1 MATLIKAQRQIF
13 IALLLTVTNFLSIS
27 YAQTPSPLIV
37 RYLPSINDDVYSSNQ
52 YYHNLLK
59 LALDKTVATYGSYQ
73 LEPAPA
79 AKTVLDA
86 MKLMMQNS
94 GIDIV
99 HTNTDKTRERVLLP
113 IRIPLDK
120 GLIGV
125 RLVMINDK
133 DNDKF
138 KGVKEFN
145 DLKKFK
151 FGQGDFWPDTEILKF
166 NNLSVHSTKEYSD
179 LFDQLN
185 KGTFQGF
192 PRAVFEIWDEIKDR
206 PGKNLAIADSFYIYY
221 PAAIYFFVRKDS
233 NGVLLAKR
241 IEEGLLMAIEDGSF
255 DKLFSVAMKSY
266 LDKANLNNR
275 VGIKLRNPLLSD
287 ETPLDNPLLWY
298 LKN

>member
-1 MATLIKAQRQIF
+1 MDSLNKAQRHLYILTFIF
-13 IALLLTVTNFLSIS
+13 VTNFISIS
-27 YAQTPSPLIV
+27 YAQKTSPLVV
-37 RYLPSINDDVYSSNQ
+37 RYLPSINDDVYSSDQ

-59 LALDKTVATYGSYQ
+59 LALDKTVGTYGSYK
-73 LEPAPA
+73 LEPAPP

-86 MKLMMQNS
+86 IKLMMQNN

-120 GLIGV
+120 GLIGA
-125 RLVMINDK
+125 RLVMINEKDK
-133 DNDKF
+133 SLF
-138 KGVKEFN
+138 KDVKGLN

-166 NNLSVHSTKEYSD
+166 NNLTVVTTKEYSD

-185 KGTFQGF
+185 NGTFQGF
-192 PRAVFEIWDEIKDR
+192 PRAVFEIWDEVKDR
-206 PGKNLAIADSFYIYY
+206 PDQNLAIADGFYIYY

-233 NGVLLAKR
+233 YGALLAKR
-241 IEEGLLMAIEDGSF
+241 IEEGLLIAIKDGSF
-255 DKLFSVAMKSY
+255 DKLFSIAMKSY
-266 LDKANLNNR
+266 LDKTNLNNR
-275 VGIKLRNPLLSD
+275 IGIKLRNPLLSD
-287 ETPLDNPLLWY
+287 ETPLDNPSLWY